1 MEELFKR
8 VQKDL
13 DNNWPVDK
21 KDIEELLMLAR
32 IASDTLTRIA
42 CSDSPFQAPNN
53 K

>member
-21 KDIEELLMLAR
+21 KDIEELLILAR
-32 IASDTLTRIA
+32 IASDTLSRIA
-42 CSDSPFQAPNN
+42 CSDSPYQAPSN